1 MAPSQNG
8 MTLKPDFHKDRQ
20 PAGAEDPQCP
30 VCGPIQPTVRCSMVR
45 DHTKVQA
52 GRGFSL
58 EELKGR
64 RVAGIHKVAARAI
77 GISVDPRRWSKS
89 TKTLQANS
97 MFQLKEY
104 HSKLILSPK
113 KPSAP
118 KKGDSSSE
126 ELKLV
131 TQLTGLVMPA
141 GNSFKKEKAR
151 VIIEEEKN
159 FTSVTMSHARLF
171 GIQAK
176 QSQGSYRTGY

>member
-64 RVAGIHKVAARAI
+64 RVAGIHK
-77 GISVDPRRWSKS
+77 
-89 TKTLQANS
+89 
-97 MFQLKEY
+97 
-104 HSKLILSPK
+104 
-113 KPSAP
+113 
-118 KKGDSSSE
+118 KGDSSSE